1 MLFRALALIAL
12 VVPSAAQASPIGDV
26 LCAPSE
32 ELRDRLT
39 RQYGSARQA
48 SGLRGREQVMEV
60 WTDQRGD
67 WTMVVRYASGTSC
80 IVAMGEHWTDFGPHD
95 PA

>member
-1 MLFRALALIAL
+1 MVLRALVFLAFLS
-12 VVPSAAQASPIGDV
+12 PAASVASPIGEV
-26 LCAPSE
+26 ICAPSA
-32 ELRDRLT
+32 DMHSRLE
-39 RQYGSARQA
+39 QQFGSARQA

-60 WTDQRGD
+60 WTDRQGD

-80 IVAMGEHWTDFGPHD
+80 IVAMGEHWTEFGPHD